1 VQTQK
6 KIKETDAIFT
16 KLKAVNKAADEAKSV
31 LRLSWDAKATVKLG
45 DFSRGGKNRLQ
56 RKAADHDFKPDGIL
70 NPFWDLVAAMG
81 QSHSVFHDFACHE
94 RFHRRHAGTVVD
106 EEAKAVSAGRHLGD
120 QPGQRAGDSEPKNS
134 VLETDG

>member
-45 DFSRGGKNRLQ
+45 DFSRGARIVCNAR
-56 RKAADHDFKPDGIL
+56 RPTTIL
-70 NPFWDLVAAMG
+70 SLME
-81 QSHSVFHDFACHE
+81 S
-94 RFHRRHAGTVVD
+94 
-106 EEAKAVSAGRHLGD
+106 
-120 QPGQRAGDSEPKNS
+120 
-134 VLETDG
+134 